1 MPLRGT
7 IVNRSKGGYAV
18 SDQNASQ
25 TDQGYKQDE
34 DYDPDFPI
42 RHVPQEE
49 RRSLQSIA
57 VVLLGFTFFSGTMIA
72 GASLGA
78 SYPFADLLWVLLVG
92 NLLLGIY
99 VAVLSVIAARTGLT
113 TVLLARYTLGD
124 GGSKLASL
132 LLGGT
137 QVGWFGVTVA
147 FMALPFADAL
157 GLPDAALPALMVLWG
172 VLHGAT
178 AYFGYRGMEKLSLVS
193 VPLLLVVGLVSVA
206 IAIRDAGGMGEII
219 AMEPTETMTF
229 ATALTVIVGTFAS
242 GGTQAPNWARFAKT
256 AKVAFI
262 AAFLAF
268 FAANALMVLFGAFGG
283 LVYDEPDL
291 AEVLAIQGLALFSVL
306 FLTLNLWTTNDN
318 AAYAFGVAGAE
329 VFNVNRKRVFVV
341 GGSAIGVVL
350 AITGIYD
357 MIMPWLEAL
366 GTYIPPLGGVIIGDF
381 FFVWQGKLPRLEHIT
396 FARIRWSAVLGY
408 ALGVLAALL
417 VPGIPPLNGIIGA
430 IVGMLVFRPLVAK
443 LKGAEHTVHENA
455 EYVG

>member
-1 MPLRGT
+1 M
-7 IVNRSKGGYAV
+7 
-18 SDQNASQ
+18 SDQSVNQS
-25 TDQGYKQDE
+25 DQGYLQE
-34 DYDPDFPI
+34 ADYDPDFPVK
-42 RHVPQEE
+42 HVPQEE

-78 SYPFADLLWVLLVG
+78 SYPFGDLLWVLLVG

-124 GGSKLASL
+124 GGSKLASF

-137 QVGWFGVTVA
+137 QIGWFGVTVA
-147 FMALPFADAL
+147 FMAMPFAEAL
-157 GLPDAALPALMVLWG
+157 GLPDATLPALMVLWG

-178 AYFGYRGMEKLSLVS
+178 AYFGYRGMEKLSLIS
-193 VPLLLVVGLVSVA
+193 VPLLLVVGFVSIG
-206 IAIRDAGGMGEII
+206 IAIRDAGGMSEIF

-229 ATALTVIVGTFAS
+229 ATALTIIVGTFAS

-268 FAANALMVLFGAFGG
+268 FLANALMVLFGAFGG
-283 LVYDEPDL
+283 LVYGEPDL
-291 AEVLAIQGLALFSVL
+291 AEVLAIQGLALFSVI

-341 GGSAIGVVL
+341 GGSIIGTIL

-366 GTYIPPLGGVIIGDF
+366 GTYIPPLGGIIIGDF
-381 FFVWQGKLPRLEHIT
+381 FFVWQGKLPRLDSIT
-396 FARIRWSAVLGY
+396 FARIRWSAILGY
-408 ALGVLAALL
+408 VVGVLAALFI
-417 VPGIPPLNGIIGA
+417 PGIPPLNGIIGA
-430 IVGMLVFRPLVAK
+430 IIGMLIFRPIVAK